1 MILLYDGSF
10 EGYLSLVYEV
20 YYEKLEVSTIVKKMP
35 ETLLFERFHEV
46 FTDEIKA
53 HKVLDAMTR
62 HFTKEQQRT
71 IFHSVL
77 CDTRDY
83 EMALLE
89 YIRIGFKNPKEL
101 RNITNASL
109 FYIQNLE
116 KELLCL
122 VHKMYGFT
130 RFEELEDGT
139 LYAKIETKFNI
150 VPFLGDHFC
159 KRLGNIPFI
168 IHDVKRALA
177 FVKNDELREIR
188 SIATFDTP
196 TYSSEEE
203 KFKSLWKVFFKSAA
217 VESRYNP
224 KLQKSW
230 VPLLYR
236 TYMSEFNIT
245 NAT

>member
-1 MILLYDGSF
+1 MVLLYDGSF
-10 EGYLSLVYEV
+10 EGFLSLVYEV
-20 YYEKLEVSTIVKKMP
+20 YYEKLSVDAIVKELPK
-35 ETLLFERFHEV
+35 TLLFERFHEV
-46 FTDEIKA
+46 FTDEANAK
-53 HKVLDAMTR
+53 KVLEAITKY
-62 HFTKEQQRT
+62 FTKEQQRT
-71 IFHSVL
+71 ICNIFL
-77 CDTRDY
+77 CDSRDH

-101 RNITNASL
+101 RNITNANL

-116 KELLCL
+116 KELLSL

-150 VPFLGDHFC
+150 VPFLGDHFA

-168 IHDVKRALA
+168 IHDVKRSLA
-177 FVKNDELREIR
+177 FIKNDDIREIR
-188 SIATFDTP
+188 SIASFDAP
-196 TYSSEEE
+196 TYSDDEE
-203 KFKSLWKVFFKSAA
+203 KFKALWKTFFKSAA

-224 KLQKSW
+224 KLQQSW

-236 TYMSEFNIT
+236 TYMSEFE
-245 NAT
+245 

>member
-10 EGYLSLVYEV
+10 EGFLSLVYEV
-20 YYEKLEVSTIVKKMP
+20 YYEKLQVSSIVKKLP
-35 ETLLFERFHEV
+35 ETLQFERFHEI
-46 FTDEIKA
+46 FTDESKA
-53 HKVLDAMTR
+53 RKVLDAITK
-62 HFTKEQQRT
+62 HFTKEQQHT
-71 IFHSVL
+71 IFHTVL
-77 CDTRDY
+77 CDTREY

-89 YIRIGFKNPKEL
+89 YIRIGFKNTKEL
-101 RNITNASL
+101 RNITNPNL

-116 KELLCL
+116 KELLSL

-168 IHDVKRALA
+168 IHDVKRSLA
-177 FVKNDELREIR
+177 FIKNDTLREIR
-188 SIATFDTP
+188 SIASFDTP
-196 TYSSEEE
+196 TFSSEEE
-203 KFKSLWKVFFKSAA
+203 NFKALWKSFFKAAA
-217 VESRYNP
+217 VESRHNP
-224 KLQKSW
+224 KLQQSW

-236 TYMSEFNIT
+236 TYMSEFQV
-245 NAT
+245 

>member
-10 EGYLSLVYEV
+10 EGFLSLVYEV
-20 YYEKLEVSTIVKKMP
+20 YYEKLAVCCIVKKMP
-35 ETLLFERFHEV
+35 ETLLFERFYEI
-46 FTDEIKA
+46 FTDEVKSR
-53 HKVLDAMTR
+53 KVLDAMTK

-71 IFHSVL
+71 IFNIFL
-77 CDTRDY
+77 CDTRAY

-150 VPFLGDHFC
+150 VPFLGEHFC

-168 IHDVKRALA
+168 IHDVKRSLA
-177 FVKNDELREIR
+177 FIKNDNLREIR
-188 SIATFDTP
+188 SIASFDAP
-196 TYSSEEE
+196 TYSEEE
-203 KFKSLWKVFFKSAA
+203 EHFKALWKSFFKAA
-217 VESRYNP
+217 AIESRYNP
-224 KLQKSW
+224 KLQQSW

-236 TYMSEFNIT
+236 TYMSEFQ
-245 NAT
+245 A

>member
-1 MILLYDGSF
+1 MVLLYDGSF
-10 EGYLSLVYEV
+10 EGFLSLVYEV
-20 YYEKLEVSTIVKKMP
+20 YYEKLSVDSIVKELP
-35 ETLLFERFHEV
+35 QTLLFERFHEV
-46 FTDEIKA
+46 FTDEIKTK
-53 HKVLDAMTR
+53 KVLEAITKQ
-62 HFTKEQQRT
+62 FTKEQQRT
-71 IFHSVL
+71 ICNIFL
-77 CDTRDY
+77 CDTREH

-101 RNITNASL
+101 RNINNANL

-116 KELLCL
+116 KELLSL

-150 VPFLGDHFC
+150 VPFLGDHFA

-168 IHDVKRALA
+168 IHDMKRSLA
-177 FVKNDELREIR
+177 FIKNDEMREIR
-188 SIATFDTP
+188 SIASFDAP
-196 TYSSEEE
+196 IYSDEEE
-203 KFKSLWKVFFKSAA
+203 KFKTLWKTFFKSAA

-236 TYMSEFNIT
+236 TYMSEFE
-245 NAT
+245 

>member
-10 EGYLSLVYEV
+10 EGFLSLVYEV
-20 YYEKLEVSTIVKKMP
+20 YYEKLHVSTIVKKMP

-46 FTDEIKA
+46 FTDEAKA
-53 HKVLDAMTR
+53 RKVLEGIEK
-62 HFTKEQQRT
+62 HFSKEQQRT
-71 IFHSVL
+71 ICNIFL
-77 CDTRDY
+77 CDTRAH
-83 EMALLE
+83 EMTLLE
-89 YIRIGFKNPKEL
+89 YLRIGFKNPKEL
-101 RNITNASL
+101 RNITNASI

-116 KELLCL
+116 KELLSL

-150 VPFLGDHFC
+150 VPFLGEHFC

-168 IHDVKRALA
+168 IHDIKRSLA

-188 SIATFDTP
+188 SIASFETP
-196 TYSSEEE
+196 TYSEEE
-203 KFKSLWKVFFKSAA
+203 SQFKALWKSFFKAA
-217 VESRYNP
+217 AIENRYNP

-236 TYMSEFNIT
+236 TYMSEFE
-245 NAT
+245 A

>member
-10 EGYLSLVYEV
+10 EGFLSLVYEV
-20 YYEKLEVSTIVKKMP
+20 YYEKLHVNAIVKKMP

-46 FTDEIKA
+46 FTDEAKA
-53 HKVLDAMTR
+53 RKVLEGIAK
-62 HFTKEQQRT
+62 HFSKEQQRT
-71 IFHSVL
+71 ICNIFL
-77 CDTRDY
+77 CDTKAH
-83 EMALLE
+83 EMTLLE

-101 RNITNASL
+101 RNITNPSL

-116 KELLCL
+116 KELLSL

-168 IHDVKRALA
+168 IHDIKRSLA
-177 FVKNDELREIR
+177 FVKNDDLREIR
-188 SIATFDTP
+188 SIASFDTP
-196 TYSSEEE
+196 TYSEEE
-203 KFKSLWKVFFKSAA
+203 SHFKALWKSFFKAA
-217 VESRYNP
+217 AIQSRYNP
-224 KLQKSW
+224 KLQQSW

-236 TYMSEFNIT
+236 TYMSEFEV
-245 NAT
+245 

>member
-10 EGYLSLVYEV
+10 EGFLSLVYEV
-20 YYEKLEVSTIVKKMP
+20 YYEKLPISSIVKKMP
-35 ETLLFERFHEV
+35 ESLLFERFHEI
-46 FTDEIKA
+46 FTDETKA
-53 HKVLDAMTR
+53 RKVLDAIIK

-71 IFHSVL
+71 IFNIFL
-77 CDTRDY
+77 CDTRAY

-89 YIRIGFKNPKEL
+89 YLRIGFKNPKIL
-101 RNITNASL
+101 RNINNPNL

-139 LYAKIETKFNI
+139 LYAKLETKFNI
-150 VPFLGDHFC
+150 VPFLGEHFC

-168 IHDVKRALA
+168 IHDIKRALA
-177 FVKNDELREIR
+177 FVKNDELHEIR
-188 SIATFDTP
+188 SIAAFDAP
-196 TYSSEEE
+196 NFSSEEE
-203 KFKSLWKVFFKSAA
+203 KFKALWKSFFKAA
-217 VESRYNP
+217 SVESRHNP
-224 KLQKSW
+224 KLQQSW

-236 TYMSEFNIT
+236 TYMSEFQ
-245 NAT
+245 A

>member
-1 MILLYDGSF
+1 MVLLYDGSF
-10 EGYLSLVYEV
+10 EGFLSLVYEV
-20 YYEKLEVSTIVKKMP
+20 YYEKLHVSNIIKQMP
-35 ETLLFERFHEV
+35 QSLLFERFHEI
-46 FTDEIKA
+46 FTDEVKA
-53 HKVLDAMTR
+53 QKVLEAITK

-71 IFHSVL
+71 LFNIFL
-77 CDTRDY
+77 CDTREH

-89 YIRIGFKNPKEL
+89 FIKVGFKNPKEL
-101 RNITNASL
+101 QNITNANL

-116 KELLCL
+116 KELLSL

-130 RFEELEDGT
+130 RFEELDDGT

-168 IHDVKRALA
+168 IHDVSRSIA
-177 FVKNDELREIR
+177 FIKNDDLREIR
-188 SIATFDTP
+188 SIASFDTP
-196 TYSSEEE
+196 NYSNDEE
-203 KFKSLWKVFFKSAA
+203 KFKALWKTFFRSAA

-236 TYMSEFNIT
+236 TYMSEFSV
-245 NAT
+245 

>member
-10 EGYLSLVYEV
+10 EGFLSLVYEV
-20 YYEKLEVSTIVKKMP
+20 YYEKIQVNSILKKMP
-35 ETLLFERFHEV
+35 ESLLFERFHEV
-46 FTDEIKA
+46 FTDEAKA
-53 HKVLDAMTR
+53 HKVLDALTK

-71 IFHSVL
+71 IFHTVL
-77 CDTRDY
+77 CDTRAY

-89 YIRIGFKNPKEL
+89 YIRIGFKSKKEL
-101 RNITNASL
+101 RNINNNHL

-116 KELLCL
+116 KELLSL

-150 VPFLGDHFC
+150 VPFLGEHFC

-168 IHDVKRALA
+168 IHDVKRSLA

-188 SIATFDTP
+188 SIASFDAPTF
-196 TYSSEEE
+196 SSEEE
-203 KFKSLWKVFFKSAA
+203 NFKALWKSFFKAAA
-217 VESRYNP
+217 VESRHNP
-224 KLQKSW
+224 KLQQSW

-236 TYMSEFNIT
+236 TYMSEFQV
-245 NAT
+245 

>member
-1 MILLYDGSF
+1 MILLYDGTF
-10 EGYLSLVYEV
+10 EGFLSLVYEV
-20 YYEKLEVSTIVKKMP
+20 YYEKLHVNAIVKKLP

-46 FTDEIKA
+46 FSDEAKA
-53 HKVLDAMTR
+53 RKVLDAIIK

-71 IFHSVL
+71 LFNIFL
-77 CDTRDY
+77 CDTREH

-89 YIRIGFKNPKEL
+89 YIRIGFKNQKEL
-101 RNITNASL
+101 RNINNPNL
-109 FYIQNLE
+109 FFIQTLE
-116 KELLCL
+116 KELLSL

-168 IHDVKRALA
+168 IHDVKRSLA
-177 FVKNDELREIR
+177 FVKNDEIREIR
-188 SIATFDTP
+188 SIAAFDAP
-196 TYSSEEE
+196 TVSNEEE
-203 KFKSLWKVFFKSAA
+203 HFKALWKSFFKAAA
-217 VESRYNP
+217 VQERFNP

-236 TYMSEFNIT
+236 TYMYEFD
-245 NAT
+245 A

>member
-10 EGYLSLVYEV
+10 EGFLSLVYEV
-20 YYEKLEVSTIVKKMP
+20 YYEKLQVNSIVKKMP
-35 ETLLFERFHEV
+35 ESLLFERFHEV
-46 FTDEIKA
+46 FTDEAKA
-53 HKVLDAMTR
+53 RKVLEAISK

-71 IFHSVL
+71 LINIVL
-77 CDTRDY
+77 CDSRAY

-89 YIRIGFKNPKEL
+89 YLRIGFKNQKEL

-109 FYIQNLE
+109 FFIQNLE

-150 VPFLGDHFC
+150 VPFLGEHFC

-168 IHDVKRALA
+168 IHDVKRSLA

-188 SIATFDTP
+188 LIAAFDAP
-196 TYSSEEE
+196 IFSSEEE
-203 KFKSLWKVFFKSAA
+203 KFKALWKSFFKAAA

-224 KLQKSW
+224 KLQQSW

-236 TYMSEFNIT
+236 TYMSEFQV
-245 NAT
+245 